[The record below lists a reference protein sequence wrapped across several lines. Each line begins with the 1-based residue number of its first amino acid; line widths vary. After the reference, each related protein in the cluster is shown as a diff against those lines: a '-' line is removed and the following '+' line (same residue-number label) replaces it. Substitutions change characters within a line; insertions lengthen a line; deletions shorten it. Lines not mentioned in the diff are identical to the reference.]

1 MNNII
6 YIKNSLSGKKEKF
19 VPIHKDFVGVY
30 VCGPTVYS
38 DVHLGNCR
46 TFVFFDTMVRYFKFL
61 GYRVRYVRNITD
73 VGHLENDADE
83 GEDKIVK
90 KAKLDQLE
98 PMEIAQKYTLNF
110 REVMSCFNA
119 LSPDIEPTAT
129 GHISEQIE
137 MINEIINNGYAYE
150 VNGSVYFNVKKYNIL
165 KVVQIQHGCLAQ
177 QLLLYTHFTIMKLT
191 YLRNRKK

>member
-1 MNNII
+1 
-6 YIKNSLSGKKEKF
+6 
-19 VPIHKDFVGVY
+19 
-30 VCGPTVYS
+30 
-38 DVHLGNCR
+38 
-46 TFVFFDTMVRYFKFL
+46 MVRYFKFL

-90 KAKLDQLE
+90 KAKLEQLE

-119 LSPDIEPTAT
+119 LSPPDIEPTAT

-137 MINEIINNGYAYE
+137 MINDIINNGYAYE
-150 VNGSVYFNVKKYNIL
+150 VNGSVYFNVKKYIDDLNDYGELSGRNTDDLIAIQESLTDNRIKNLHMIL
-165 KVVQIQHGCLAQ
+165 
-177 QLLLYTHFTIMKLT
+177 HFG
-191 YLRNRKK
+191 RKRIIDT